1 MDTPLY
7 ARRQV
12 MEIISS
18 VLSKTDGQGI
28 SREVY
33 AHLAELAEIIDS
45 LKKDISAASP
55 QHVKNSHIPDATDEL
70 DAVVMATAEA
80 TNKIMSVCEEIETIA
95 HDLPTEKRDE
105 ISARVTQI
113 YEACGFQDITGQR
126 IKNVVATLQVIENK
140 VDGIM
145 SVLRDKVGLKMA
157 EGRIEKPVSLD
168 DEKTLMSGPQLQGKG
183 VTQEEIDRLLA
194 EFDK

>member
-1 MDTPLY
+1 MDTPRY

-18 VLSKTDGQGI
+18 VLSKVDGQDA

-33 AHLAELAEIIDS
+33 MHLAELADIIDS

-55 QHVKNSHIPDATDEL
+55 HHVKNSHIPDATDEL
-70 DAVVMATAEA
+70 DAVVTATAEA
-80 TNKIMSVCEEIETIA
+80 TNKIMTVCEEIENIA
-95 HDLPTEKRDE
+95 QDLPAEKRDAF
-105 ISARVTQI
+105 SAQVTQI
-113 YEACGFQDITGQR
+113 YEACSFQDITGQR
-126 IKNVVATLQVIENK
+126 IKNVVATLQVIESK

-157 EGRIEKPVSLD
+157 DGKVEKIVSAND
-168 DEKTLMSGPQLQGKG
+168 DKSLLNGPQLEGKG
-183 VTQEEIDRLLA
+183 VSQEEIDRLLA
-194 EFDK
+194 EFD